1 MDRLIAAPDPYD
13 QVLIVQD
20 ELAQP
25 RRNRQAGRDPQGA
38 PTPDRRAATARTARS
53 AGGCTNDAA
62 SRQPFTRASR
72 RVEQSV
78 IRAERMRRV
87 ECPASFAVDRPVTE
101 NALSI
106 VHVLSHRKVRRGGAV
121 QALLLAQAQHEA
133 GHRVLVVVNAKSKH
147 AKVHASFGPWRER
160 GLAIEALYLPRLDAR
175 LRLRRRIA
183 DARADVV
190 HVHRNEALVAA
201 YFATLGMRRLA
212 LVEQRGTT
220 RALQTALVRWIHA
233 RKRPHRI
240 IAVSAAVKDA
250 LIAEGVKPERVAV
263 VFGSFDPGR
272 FDPARIDGAAVRAE
286 FGGSPTT
293 SLVIQVGALTAKK
306 GTDDFLRAIAALVRA
321 GRDVRGVLVGQGKD
335 DERYARVA
343 AELGIESRVLFAG
356 FRTDVPE
363 VLAAADVVAN
373 GSTGREGL
381 TGVLREAA
389 AMGRPIVATAVDGN
403 PELIRDGATG
413 LLVPARDPQRMAQ
426 AIASLLDDPGRART
440 LGAAA
445 RRFVLDEMHP
455 DVRLARVL
463 AVYADAIAVA
473 AGRAQPATA

>member
-1 MDRLIAAPDPYD
+1 M
-13 QVLIVQD
+13 
-20 ELAQP
+20 
-25 RRNRQAGRDPQGA
+25 
-38 PTPDRRAATARTARS
+38 
-53 AGGCTNDAA
+53 
-62 SRQPFTRASR
+62 
-72 RVEQSV
+72 
-78 IRAERMRRV
+78 
-87 ECPASFAVDRPVTE
+87 TE
-101 NALSI
+101 TALSI

-121 QALLLAQAQHEA
+121 QALLLAHAQHEA
-133 GHRVLVVVNAKSKH
+133 GHRVLVVVNSKSKRGR
-147 AKVHASFGPWRER
+147 VHSSFAPWRER
-160 GLAIEALYLPRLDAR
+160 GLPIEALCLARLDAR

-183 DARADVV
+183 KVDADVV
-190 HVHRNEALVAA
+190 HVHRNDALVAA

-220 RALQTALVRWIHA
+220 RALQTALVRWIHE
-233 RKRPHRI
+233 RKRPHRV

-250 LIAEGVKPERVAV
+250 LVAEGVKPERVAV

-272 FDPARIDGAAVRAE
+272 FDPARIDGSAVREE
-286 FGGSPTT
+286 FGASPSTR
-293 SLVIQVGALTAKK
+293 LVIQVGALTAKK

-321 GRDVRGVLVGQGKD
+321 GRDVRGVLVGTGKD
-335 DERYARVA
+335 DAGYVRLA
-343 AELGIESRVLFAG
+343 AELGIESHVHFAG

-373 GSTGREGL
+373 CSTGREGL

-403 PELIRDGATG
+403 PELIRDGVTG
-413 LLVPARDPQRMAQ
+413 VLVPARDPQRMAQ

-440 LGAAA
+440 LGDAA

-455 DVRLARVL
+455 DVRLERVL

-473 AGRAQPATA
+473 AGRTQAAKT